1 MSSLKSFKLSQLA
14 EILGAELEGD
24 PSKEIFGINTLE
36 ESLDQEVSFI
46 ARESYLTKLSTT
58 KAGAVIC
65 NTDYSELFT
74 GNKLICENPY
84 LTYARCTELFK
95 EKPAIKTG
103 IGTPEQ
109 TSEKVSA
116 LPVHGTLATW
126 HPSSHA
132 TLAAWAMPLVGSSS
146 LGLILGPLG
155 YTIPKTGILYSNA
168 EEVRDP
174 ADSIILYSISS
185 PRLI

>member
-24 PSKEIFGINTLE
+24 PSKEIIGINTLE
-36 ESLDQEVSFI
+36 PSLEQEISFI

-95 EKPAIKTG
+95 IKPTIRTG
-103 IGTPEQ
+103 I
-109 TSEKVSA
+109 
-116 LPVHGTLATW
+116 
-126 HPSSHA
+126 SS
-132 TLAAWAMPLVGSSS
+132 LAAIEDTAIISDTASIGNFVTVSENAVIEDEVVLMPGVFIGEGCRIGKGTIIYANVSIYDLS
-146 LGLILGPLG
+146 LIH
-155 YTIPKTGILYSNA
+155 I
-168 EEVRDP
+168 
-174 ADSIILYSISS
+174 
-185 PRLI
+185 

>member
-24 PSKEIFGINTLE
+24 PSKEIIGINTLE
-36 ESLDQEVSFI
+36 SSLDQEVSFI

-65 NTDYSELFT
+65 NTDFSGLFT

-95 EKPAIKTG
+95 EEPAIKTG
-103 IGTPEQ
+103 ISSLAAIEDKACLLY
-109 TSEKVSA
+109 TSPS
-116 LPVHGTLATW
+116 PRDRTRSRM
-126 HPSSHA
+126 PSSA
-132 TLAAWAMPLVGSSS
+132 
-146 LGLILGPLG
+146 
-155 YTIPKTGILYSNA
+155 
-168 EEVRDP
+168 
-174 ADSIILYSISS
+174 
-185 PRLI
+185 

>member
-1 MSSLKSFKLSQLA
+1 MSSLKSFKLSELA

-24 PSKEIFGINTLE
+24 PSQEIIGINTLE
-36 ESLDQEVSFI
+36 ASLEQEISFI

-65 NTDYSELFT
+65 NIDYSELFT

-103 IGTPEQ
+103 I
-109 TSEKVSA
+109 
-116 LPVHGTLATW
+116 
-126 HPSSHA
+126 SS
-132 TLAAWAMPLVGSSS
+132 LAAIEDSAIISDTVSIGNFVTVSENAVIEDEVVLMP
-146 LGLILGPLG
+146 
-155 YTIPKTGILYSNA
+155 
-168 EEVRDP
+168 RH
-174 ADSIILYSISS
+174 
-185 PRLI
+185 

>member
-24 PSKEIFGINTLE
+24 ASKEIIGINTLE
-36 ESLDQEVSFI
+36 KFLEQEISFI

-65 NTDYSELFT
+65 STDHSELFT

-95 EKPAIKTG
+95 EKPSIRTG
-103 IGTPEQ
+103 I
-109 TSEKVSA
+109 
-116 LPVHGTLATW
+116 
-126 HPSSHA
+126 SS
-132 TLAAWAMPLVGSSS
+132 LAAIEDTATF
-146 LGLILGPLG
+146 LILHQ
-155 YTIPKTGILYSNA
+155 
-168 EEVRDP
+168 
-174 ADSIILYSISS
+174 
-185 PRLI
+185 